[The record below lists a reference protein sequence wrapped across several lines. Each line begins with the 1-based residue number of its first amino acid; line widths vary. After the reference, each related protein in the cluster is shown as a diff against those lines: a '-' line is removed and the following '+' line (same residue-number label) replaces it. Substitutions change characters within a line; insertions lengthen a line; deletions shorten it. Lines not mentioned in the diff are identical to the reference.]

1 MAWKWLN
8 IVPPETRFDFIGK
21 RRLSLGISVVLFL
34 VSVVS
39 LAVQGLNFGIDF
51 KGGILMQV
59 RMVPAPDMGELRGK
73 LTVLNL
79 GEVSLQEFGA
89 PTEILIR
96 VQAAEETEKEQIR
109 VIQAVKN
116 ALDLPQED
124 ILRTEFVGPKVG
136 AELVEAGF
144 LAVLFALIG
153 ISVYVWFRFEW
164 QFGLGAMISTIHDIV
179 TTVGLF
185 SLFQIDFGLTAV
197 AAVLTVAGYSV
208 NDTVVIYDRIR
219 ENMRKYK
226 KMPITELINRSN
238 NETLSRSVVTHL
250 TTLLAVVSLL
260 IFGGEVIRG
269 FSIGMVWGIF
279 VGAYSSVFV
288 AVPILVYFKLRPDQP
303 PPGSEP
309 AQAAR
314 EAA

>member
-1 MAWKWLN
+1 MAWKWLH
-8 IVPPETRFDFIGK
+8 IVPPDTTIDFIGK

-34 VSVVS
+34 VSIVS

-51 KGGILMQV
+51 KGGILIEV
-59 RMVPAPDMGELRGK
+59 RMEPAPDMAELRGK
-73 LTVLNL
+73 LTALNL

-89 PTEILIR
+89 PNDILIR

-109 VIQAVKN
+109 VIEAVKD
-116 ALDLPQED
+116 ALGPGVDFR
-124 ILRTEFVGPKVG
+124 RTEFVGPKVG
-136 AELVEAGF
+136 AELIEAGF
-144 LAVLFALIG
+144 LAVLFSLIG
-153 ISVYVWFRFEW
+153 ISIYVWFRFEW

-238 NETLSRSVVTHL
+238 NETLSRSVITHV
-250 TTLLAVVSLL
+250 TTLLAVVALL
-260 IFGGEVIRG
+260 IFGGEVIRS
-269 FSIGMVWGIF
+269 FSIGMVWGVF

-288 AVPILVYFKLRPDQP
+288 AVPILVYFNLRQI
-303 PPGSEP
+303 GR
-309 AQAAR
+309 AHV
-314 EAA
+314 

>member
-1 MAWKWLN
+1 MTWKWLH
-8 IVPPETRFDFIGK
+8 IVPPDTRFDFIGK
-21 RRLSLGISVVLFL
+21 RRWSLGLSVALTLISI
-34 VSVVS
+34 VS

-51 KGGILMQV
+51 KGGILIEVKME
-59 RMVPAPDMGELRGK
+59 PAPNMADLRAK
-73 LTVLNL
+73 LSALNL

-89 PTEILIR
+89 PNDILIR
-96 VQAAEETEKEQIR
+96 VQANDQTEKEQNRI
-109 VIQAVKN
+109 IGAVKN
-116 ALDLPQED
+116 ALGEGVDFR
-124 ILRTEFVGPKVG
+124 RTEFVGPKVG
-136 AELVEAGF
+136 AELVEAGI
-144 LAVLFALIG
+144 LAILFSLVG
-153 ISVYVWFRFEW
+153 ISIYVWFRFEW
-164 QFGLGAMISTIHDIV
+164 QFGLGAMISTIHDII

-185 SLFQIDFGLTAV
+185 SVFQLEFNLTTV

-226 KMPITELINRSN
+226 KQPITELINRSN

-250 TTLLAVVSLL
+250 TTLLAVLALL

-269 FSIGMVWGIF
+269 FSIAMVWGVF

-288 AVPILVYFKLRPDQP
+288 AVPILVYFNLRPDQP

-309 AQAAR
+309 AAAR